1 MINTKTMLHEV
12 KQGMLSEAMME
23 EIRKEIITELSAVQ
37 REGIDQLI
45 DYLEGSGFFTSPAST
60 KFHGNYVGGLAA
72 HSLMVYKEFDFLL
85 KRYSGTLEQDSRRIA
100 GICHDVCKIGV
111 YQKNELK
118 SGRNPAKPYRFDDPF
133 PIGHGE
139 KSLYLVSQ
147 YIKPTTTEALL
158 IRWHMASYDP
168 GYEINQDKL
177 KELCPELCLLYC
189 ADQLVSGGL
198 NL

>member
-1 MINTKTMLHEV
+1 MLNEV
-12 KQGMLSEAMME
+12 KKGELSEIMME
-23 EIRKEIITELSAVQ
+23 EVRKEIIKELSAVQ
-37 REGIDQLI
+37 REGIDRLI
-45 DYLEGSGFFTSPAST
+45 DHLEKHEFFTSPAST

-85 KRYSGTLEQDSRRIA
+85 KRYSVALEQDSRRIA
-100 GICHDVCKIGV
+100 GICHDFCKIGV

-118 SGRNPAKPYRFDDPF
+118 SGRTPAKPYLFNDPF

-139 KSLYLVSQ
+139 KSLYVVSQ
-147 YIKPTTTEALL
+147 YLQLTTKEALL
-158 IRWHMASYDP
+158 IRWHMGNYDP
-168 GYEINQDKL
+168 SYELNEDKI
-177 KELCPELCLLYC
+177 EPLCPELRLLHC

>member
-1 MINTKTMLHEV
+1 MLNEV
-12 KQGMLSEAMME
+12 KKRALSEAMLE
-23 EIRKEIITELSAVQ
+23 EIKQEIITDLSAVQ

-45 DYLEGSGFFTSPAST
+45 THLEGSGFFTSPAST
-60 KFHGNYVGGLAA
+60 KFHGNYAGGLAA

-85 KRYSGTLEQDSRRIA
+85 KRYSGTLEPDSRRIA

-111 YQKNELK
+111 YQKNESK
-118 SGRNPAKPYRFDDPF
+118 SGRTPAKPYLFDDPF

-139 KSLYLVSQ
+139 KSLYIVSQ
-147 YIKPTTTEALL
+147 YLELTTKEALL
-158 IRWHMASYDP
+158 IRWHMGGYDHN
-168 GYEINQDKL
+168 YEINEDKI
-177 KELCPELCLLYC
+177 KELCPELVLLHC

>member
-12 KQGMLSEAMME
+12 KNGALSDAMME
-23 EIRKEIITELSAVQ
+23 EIKKEIITELSAVQ

-45 DYLEGSGFFTSPAST
+45 DHLEKHEFFASPAST

-85 KRYSGTLEQDSRRIA
+85 RRYSGTLEQDSRRIA

-118 SGRNPAKPYRFDDPF
+118 SGRTPAKPYHFDDPL
-133 PIGHGE
+133 PLGHGE

-147 YIKPTTTEALL
+147 YLQLTTKEALL
-158 IRWHMASYDP
+158 IRWHMGNYDP
-168 GYEINQDKL
+168 SYELNEDKI
-177 KELCPELCLLYC
+177 KALCPELRLLHC

>member
-1 MINTKTMLHEV
+1 MCQEV
-12 KQGMLSEAMME
+12 
-23 EIRKEIITELSAVQ
+23 RKEIIKELSAVQ

-45 DYLEGSGFFTSPAST
+45 NHLEGNNFFTSPAST

-100 GICHDVCKIGV
+100 GICHDFCKIGV

-118 SGRNPAKPYRFDDPF
+118 NGRIPANPYHFDDPL

-139 KSLYLVSQ
+139 KSMYLVSQ
-147 YIKPTTTEALL
+147 YVKLTPKEALL
-158 IRWHMASYDP
+158 IRWHMGSYDP
-168 GYEINQDKL
+168 NYEINQDKL
-177 KELCPELCLLYC
+177 KKICPELCLLHC

-198 NL
+198 GL